1 MKLGDVLKTWRRVSE
16 LNIRDAA
23 REIGI
28 GVSTLSRIEN
38 GETMDGVTLSRILTW
53 LMSEAK

>member
-38 GETMDGVTLSRILTW
+38 GERMDGVTLSRLLTW